1 MSSPRMICSVKFLH
15 PTTMRGRREQEG
27 STANVNKMMMSAAAG
42 RARLSAAPIINLRNL
57 TARLNVVP
65 SRFEQLRGLPRST
78 LVGFCMLRGSLWRKP
93 FFQPAQQGIGGQ
105 RHQGGGN
112 CARENYIVVD
122 HGESAKN
129 QLPQSTRA
137 YCRSNRRQAHG
148 NHHSYANS
156 GENDTGCERRL
167 NFEQKLPVSQA
178 HAARRLDD
186 RVIHAFDSCVSIADQ
201 REKRVERQS
210 QNCQASGA
218 IADPRRRQQK
228 SE

>member
-42 RARLSAAPIINLRNL
+42 RARLSAAQIINLRNL

-78 LVGFCMLRGSLWRKP
+78 LMGFCMLRGSLWRKP

-129 QLPQSTRA
+129 HLPSLPAPIAAAIVAKPTEITTATRTPA
-137 YCRSNRRQAHG
+137 RM
-148 NHHSYANS
+148 
-156 GENDTGCERRL
+156 TL
-167 NFEQKLPVSQA
+167 
-178 HAARRLDD
+178 AARGSSTLNR
-186 RVIHAFDSCVSIADQ
+186 SC
-201 REKRVERQS
+201 QS
-210 QNCQASGA
+210 VRPM
-218 IADPRRRQQK
+218 PRAA
-228 SE
+228 